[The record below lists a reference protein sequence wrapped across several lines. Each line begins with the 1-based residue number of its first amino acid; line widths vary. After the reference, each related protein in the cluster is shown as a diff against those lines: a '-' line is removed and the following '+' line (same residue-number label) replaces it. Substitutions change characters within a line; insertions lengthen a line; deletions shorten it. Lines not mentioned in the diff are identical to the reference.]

1 MAHLVEAHLEFL
13 NNLKPFTSGIT
24 LICPVIDRFSP
35 TGFAIAKYI
44 HDNVYPYRGYES
56 SFRLSMDYV
65 YTLEELKLFKE
76 IGEECVTCKKL
87 RGKYLGIAFGPLPP
101 ENFTLAPVFYVCQLD
116 IFGPCHVYVP
126 GHSMNLRNKK
136 VLESKCYVSVF
147 ACPISK
153 CVNLQVIEN
162 KAADDIIDG
171 INRLCYEV
179 GVPKMILTDQD
190 SGIMKA
196 LTDCEVSHKDL
207 QHVIYKEKGIVFKT
221 CPVSGHNF
229 HGLTERKI
237 LSVQKC
243 LERMNIDKLWLH
255 ATTLMKLIKNQLNN
269 LPFGF
274 TYGKHS
280 DNSPLLKLIFP
291 NLLRIGRNNNR
302 ALSSLVKLP
311 KNQGELLR
319 MHMQYFMSFGTLPW
333 SLNS

>member
-1 MAHLVEAHLEFL
+1 MCHLQ
-13 NNLKPFTSGIT
+13 
-24 LICPVIDRFSP
+24 
-35 TGFAIAKYI
+35 
-44 HDNVYPYRGYES
+44 
-56 SFRLSMDYV
+56 
-65 YTLEELKLFKE
+65 
-76 IGEECVTCKKL
+76 KL

-101 ENFTLAPVFYVCQLD
+101 ENFTIAPVFYGCQLD

-136 VLESKCYVSVF
+136 VLESKYYVSVF
-147 ACPISK
+147 ARPISK

-162 KAADDIIDG
+162 KAADGIIDG

-255 ATTLMKLIKNQLNN
+255 ATTLMKLIK
-269 LPFGF
+269 
-274 TYGKHS
+274 TS
-280 DNSPLLKLIFP
+280 SITSLLDSLMASIVTTLHF
-291 NLLRIGRNNNR
+291 
-302 ALSSLVKLP
+302 SS
-311 KNQGELLR
+311 
-319 MHMQYFMSFGTLPW
+319 
-333 SLNS
+333 

>member
-1 MAHLVEAHLEFL
+1 MLKKIVVEKDSFLFSKTRILDGQRMQVAAGLEDLEFL
-13 NNLKPFTSGIT
+13 NNFKPFTSGTT

-44 HDNVYPYRGYES
+44 HDNVYPHRGYES

-65 YTLEELKLFKE
+65 YILEGLKSFRE

-87 RGKYLGIAFGPLPP
+87 RGKYLAIAFGPLPP

-136 VLESKCYVSVF
+136 VLESKYYVSVF
-147 ACPISK
+147 ARPISK

-162 KAADDIIDG
+162 KAADGIIDG

-243 LERMNIDKLWLH
+243 LERINIDKLWLH
-255 ATTLMKLIKNQLNN
+255 ATGYHILMKLIK
-269 LPFGF
+269 
-274 TYGKHS
+274 TS
-280 DNSPLLKLIFP
+280 SITSLLDSLMASIVTTLHF
-291 NLLRIGRNNNR
+291 
-302 ALSSLVKLP
+302 SS
-311 KNQGELLR
+311 
-319 MHMQYFMSFGTLPW
+319 
-333 SLNS
+333 

>member
-1 MAHLVEAHLEFL
+1 
-13 NNLKPFTSGIT
+13 
-24 LICPVIDRFSP
+24 
-35 TGFAIAKYI
+35 
-44 HDNVYPYRGYES
+44 
-56 SFRLSMDYV
+56 
-65 YTLEELKLFKE
+65 
-76 IGEECVTCKKL
+76 
-87 RGKYLGIAFGPLPP
+87 
-101 ENFTLAPVFYVCQLD
+101 
-116 IFGPCHVYVP
+116 
-126 GHSMNLRNKK
+126 MNLRNKK
-136 VLESKCYVSVF
+136 VLESKYYVSVF
-147 ACPISK
+147 ARPISK

-162 KAADDIIDG
+162 KAADGIIDG

-243 LERMNIDKLWLH
+243 LERINIDKLWLH
-255 ATTLMKLIKNQLNN
+255 ATGYHILMKLIKNQLNN

-291 NLLRIGRNNNR
+291 NLLRIGTNNNR
-302 ALSSLVKLP
+302 ALSSPVKLP
-311 KNQGELLR
+311 KNTDELLKLR
-319 MHMQYFMSFGTLPW
+319 MHMQYFTSFGTLPW
-333 SLNS
+333 SLDS